1 MTWERRRNRKWCFM
15 EPCFGLPWL
24 AHTGTKYD
32 NHQQPRYA
40 MGDWIFRLR
49 TSSMTVS
56 RLVEPSY
63 SKSNIWTFWFPQTH
77 RNQLLIILR
86 MLQERRND
94 SQTLRAVSLHAGGY
108 QSFKCSWV
116 GKKTWDI
123 ICYGMLL
130 ALFNLPLTHVK
141 SSLLW
146 LLCCSQLK
154 THENV
159 KFVPRWSKT
168 DSVSD
173 HCDHSISS
181 ITHPIL
187 GIYLL
192 MG

>member
-15 EPCFGLPWL
+15 EPCFGLSWL
-24 AHTGTKYD
+24 AHTGTRYD

-94 SQTLRAVSLHAGGY
+94 SQTLRVGNCEPACWWVSEFQMFLGREENMGHH
-108 QSFKCSWV
+108 
-116 GKKTWDI
+116 TLWDAP
-123 ICYGMLL
+123 CPLQLASDSREVLSVMVVML
-130 ALFNLPLTHVK
+130 
-141 SSLLW
+141 
-146 LLCCSQLK
+146 
-154 THENV
+154 
-159 KFVPRWSKT
+159 
-168 DSVSD
+168 
-173 HCDHSISS
+173 
-181 ITHPIL
+181 
-187 GIYLL
+187 
-192 MG
+192 